1 MKVSGKVQI
10 VSGTLC
16 AGCVSGCGP
25 IRRVKGVKLL
35 GRRVGTWLS
44 ADQAQR
50 LVNTVPHDTPLGRR
64 DGAMLGLLVG
74 SGLRRSEAAGLR
86 LEQMQLRERIWYP
99 TIVAAVAAVSATNP
113 EASSNRFSF
122 CLATLR
128 SKPRNGISD
137 ASKTLN
143 NPSMIASEFQSRAML
158 LEERRGS
165 P

>member
-86 LEQMQLRERIWYP
+86 LEQMQSLR
-99 TIVAAVAAVSATNP
+99 N
-113 EASSNRFSF
+113 FS
-122 CLATLR
+122 
-128 SKPRNGISD
+128 
-137 ASKTLN
+137 
-143 NPSMIASEFQSRAML
+143 
-158 LEERRGS
+158 
-165 P
+165 